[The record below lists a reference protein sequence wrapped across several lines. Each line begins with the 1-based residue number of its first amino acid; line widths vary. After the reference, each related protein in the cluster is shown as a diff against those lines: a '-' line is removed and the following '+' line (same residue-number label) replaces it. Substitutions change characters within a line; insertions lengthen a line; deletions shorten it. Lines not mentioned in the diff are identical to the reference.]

1 MPELPL
7 HRGTRLERGLY
18 LITPDERDPARLL
31 ERVLPLL
38 PFAACVQLRAKS
50 MGDHALRDAG
60 TRLRDACA
68 ETGLAFIVND
78 DARLAHALHADG
90 LHLGEHDGG
99 IAEARTLL
107 GDAAIIGVSCYDDLQ
122 RARDAAAAGA
132 DYIAFGAFFPSPT
145 KPNARRASPA
155 LLRDSA
161 DLGIPRVAIG
171 GITPDNARPLVE
183 AGADLIAVISGIFDA
198 PDPVA
203 TARAYLSTFQN
214 DGNA

>member
-1 MPELPL
+1 MSDSF
-7 HRGTRLERGLY
+7 GLY
-18 LITPDERDPARLL
+18 LVLTEPVAGYARCA
-31 ERVLPLL
+31 E
-38 PFAACVQLRAKS
+38 AAVRAGVRYVQLRMKRQPRETILETARTMAS
-50 MGDHALRDAG
+50 ITWGSP
-60 TRLRDACA
+60 TR
-68 ETGLAFIVND
+68 FILND
-78 DARLAHALHADG
+78 DPALAAESEADG
-90 LHLGEHDGG
+90 VHLGEHDGG
-99 IAEARTLL
+99 ITSARALL
-107 GDAAIIGVSCYDDLQ
+107 GDGAIIGVSCYDDIE
-122 RARDAAAAGA
+122 RARMLAAQGA

>member
-1 MPELPL
+1 MPSKTLK
-7 HRGTRLERGLY
+7 RGLY
-18 LITPDERDPARLL
+18 LITPDDPDPSQLFART
-31 ERVLPLL
+31 RPLL
-38 PFAACVQLRAKS
+38 AFASCLQLRNKA
-50 MGDHALRDAG
+50 MDADALRVAGIALRSACKDAG
-60 TRLRDACA
+60 VPL
-68 ETGLAFIVND
+68 LIND
-78 DARLAHALHADG
+78 DAALAAELGADG
-90 LHLGEHDGG
+90 VHLGEHDGD
-99 IAEARTLL
+99 IASARRLL
-107 GDAAIIGVSCYDDLQ
+107 GDDAIIGASCYDDIE
-122 RARDAAAAGA
+122 RARRLAAEGA
-132 DYIAFGAFFPSPT
+132 SYLAFGAFFPSPT

>member
-68 ETGLAFIVND
+68 ETGVAFIVND

-90 LHLGEHDGG
+90 VHLGEHDGG
-99 IAEARTLL
+99 IPEARTLL
-107 GDAAIIGVSCYDDLQ
+107 GDAAIIGISCYDDLQ

-171 GITPDNARPLVE
+171 GITPDNARQLAA
-183 AGADLIAVISGIFDA
+183 AGADLVAVISGVFDA
-198 PDPVA
+198 RHPA
-203 TARAYLSTFQN
+203 AAARAYRAAFDL
-214 DGNA
+214 

>member
-68 ETGLAFIVND
+68 ETGVAFIVND
-78 DARLAHALHADG
+78 GARLAHALHADG
-90 LHLGEHDGG
+90 VHLGEHDGG
-99 IAEARTLL
+99 IPEARTLL
-107 GDAAIIGVSCYDDLQ
+107 GDAAIIGISCYDDLQ

-145 KPNARRASPA
+145 KPNARRASPD

-161 DLGIPRVAIG
+161 TFGLPRVAIG
-171 GITPDNARPLVE
+171 GITPDNARSLVA
-183 AGADLIAVISGIFDA
+183 AGADLIAVISGVFDA
-198 PDPVA
+198 PDPIA
-203 TARAYLSTFQN
+203 AARAYLSLFK
-214 DGNA
+214 

>member
-38 PFAACVQLRAKS
+38 PFAACVQLRVKS
-50 MGDHALRDAG
+50 MDDHALRDAG

-68 ETGLAFIVND
+68 ETGVAFIVND

-132 DYIAFGAFFPSPT
+132 DYIAFGAFFPSST
-145 KPNARRASPA
+145 KPDARRAAPA

-161 DLGIPRVAIG
+161 SLGLPRVAIG
-171 GITPDNARPLVE
+171 GITPDNARALVV
-183 AGADLIAVISGIFDA
+183 AGADLLAVISGVFDA

-203 TARAYLSTFQN
+203 AARAYLSCF
-214 DGNA
+214 DPEDA

>member
-1 MPELPL
+1 M
-7 HRGTRLERGLY
+7 RS
-18 LITPDERDPARLL
+18 TPTACTSANTT
-31 ERVLPLL
+31 
-38 PFAACVQLRAKS
+38 AASPRRAP
-50 MGDHALRDAG
+50 
-60 TRLRDACA
+60 C
-68 ETGLAFIVND
+68 LATP
-78 DARLAHALHADG
+78 R
-90 LHLGEHDGG
+90 
-99 IAEARTLL
+99 
-107 GDAAIIGVSCYDDLQ
+107 
-122 RARDAAAAGA
+122 
-132 DYIAFGAFFPSPT
+132 SPT

>member
-60 TRLRDACA
+60 TRLRDTCA
-68 ETGLAFIVND
+68 GTGVALIVND

-90 LHLGEHDGG
+90 VHLGEHDGG